1 MGNTLGT
8 PIMAEGSAK
17 LQVEKD
23 IKEYPWLSKSMVI
36 QMTSCGEAV
45 CRKALSLGE
54 FRFWG
59 NKDV

>member
-1 MGNTLGT
+1 
-8 PIMAEGSAK
+8 MAEGSAK

-23 IKEYPWLSKSMVI
+23 IKEYPWLSKSMAI